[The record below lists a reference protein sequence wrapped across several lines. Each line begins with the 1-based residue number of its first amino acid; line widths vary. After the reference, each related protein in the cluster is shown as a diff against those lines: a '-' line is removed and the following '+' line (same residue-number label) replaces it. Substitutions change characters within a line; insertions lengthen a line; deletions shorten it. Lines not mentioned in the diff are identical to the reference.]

1 MGFILFMNLVQMH
14 FRFGMKME
22 NNLKTLQETK
32 NIFEDLNTDTKSIL
46 LSEENIDKRL
56 LKKLKK
62 SSYCEEKLFLK
73 LIDLIEN
80 DIDQINQTKEIQI
93 PTRLD
98 YVEKREIDSSAL
110 YSSDGPFHFIHVD
123 VASLEFLRKLV
134 TTSNYALLIVD
145 FYPSKVFVYP
155 MPSRKQ
161 TLQQL

>member
-1 MGFILFMNLVQMH
+1 
-14 FRFGMKME
+14 MKME

-56 LKKLKK
+56 LKKRKK

-98 YVEKREIDSSAL
+98 YVEKREMTVQHYIVLMD
-110 YSSDGPFHFIHVD
+110 PF
-123 VASLEFLRKLV
+123 
-134 TTSNYALLIVD
+134 
-145 FYPSKVFVYP
+145 
-155 MPSRKQ
+155 
-161 TLQQL
+161 TLST

>member
-1 MGFILFMNLVQMH
+1 
-14 FRFGMKME
+14 ME

-46 LSEENIDKRL
+46 LSEENIHKRL

-123 VASLEFLRKLV
+123 VASLEFLGKLV
-134 TTSNYALLIVD
+134 TTPNYALLIVD

-155 MPSRKQ
+155 MRSRKQ
-161 TLQQL
+161 TLQRL